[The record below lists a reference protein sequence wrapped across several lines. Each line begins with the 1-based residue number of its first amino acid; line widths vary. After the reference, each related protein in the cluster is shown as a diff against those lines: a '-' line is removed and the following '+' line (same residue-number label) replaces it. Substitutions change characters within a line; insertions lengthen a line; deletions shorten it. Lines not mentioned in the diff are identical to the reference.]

1 MPRHPEKPSSAA
13 SAPVRARSRNVR
25 GEGEKLRSEILD
37 AMLRLMGDEARMQ
50 PVPLSLREVAREAG
64 ITAPAIYRHFPD
76 KQSLS
81 RAAFALLFEELLGA
95 MDRADA
101 ESTTLPPGERLA
113 ALAHAYCRFA
123 QDNAASFRIMFGASE
138 LVGSGPD
145 EVGQRWRRAVARLA
159 GTGMRLSQT
168 PEEAALSVWSSVHGR
183 ILLGRPLSGDG
194 PDDGVHD
201 FIDVLT
207 RSLTTTGPE
216 TV

>member
-1 MPRHPEKPSSAA
+1 
-13 SAPVRARSRNVR
+13 
-25 GEGEKLRSEILD
+25 
-37 AMLRLMGDEARMQ
+37 MLRLMADEARMQ

-81 RAAFALLFEELLGA
+81 RAAFTQLFGQLLAA

-101 ESTTLPPGERLA
+101 EAAALPPGRRLA

-123 QDNAASFRIMFGASE
+123 HENGASFRIMFSAAE
-138 LVGSGPD
+138 LVGSGLD

-159 GTGMRLSQT
+159 GPGLRLSQS

-183 ILLGRPLSGDG
+183 ILLGRPLGGDG
-194 PDDGVHD
+194 PEDDVHE
-201 FIDVLT
+201 FIETLT
-207 RSLTTTGPE
+207 RSLPATGPE
-216 TV
+216 AA